1 MNVNDKNFRKVQQL
15 IHDIDARKRDIRIF
29 EEMKK
34 ENPRGTFQ
42 FISNPGKSY
51 QKEHKVLFCDVNKFI
66 DSIIKNLKEE
76 VVYLYKLLN
85 EIK

>member
-1 MNVNDKNFRKVQQL
+1 MNVSDKNFRKVQQL
-15 IHDIDARKRDIRIF
+15 IFDIDARKRDIRIF

-34 ENPRGTFQ
+34 ENPSGTFQ

-51 QKEHKVLFCDVNKFI
+51 QKEHKVLYCDVNKII
-66 DSIIKNLKEE
+66 DSIIKNLEEE

>member
-15 IHDIDARKRDIRIF
+15 IHDIDTRRRDIERF
-29 EEMKK
+29 KLMKD
-34 ENPRGTFQ
+34 ENPSGTFQ

-51 QKEHKVLFCDVNKFI
+51 QKEHKVLFCDVNKII